1 MRAGS
6 HMPSGV
12 LMVTSVSDTGI
23 VAADAGPVAATTPAA
38 TDMPMKSRRDR
49 SLAASACLAR
59 SFLSSSIIGSLLF
72 EWLGLEFPN
81 FDPGFAK
88 TISLLVSSVNGSH
101 RRGYCQRP
109 PVLKRRVRK
118 AMKVK
123 YLDEEQ
129 PHFSDA

>member
-1 MRAGS
+1 MKPAS
-6 HMPSGV
+6 HVPSGV
-12 LMVTSVSDTGI
+12 LIVTSVSDPGTA
-23 VAADAGPVAATTPAA
+23 AADAGPVAAPTPAA
-38 TDMPMKSRRDR
+38 TDMAMNSRRDR

-81 FDPGFAK
+81 FDAGFAK
-88 TISLLVSSVNGSH
+88 TISLLASCVNGSH